1 MREGVRG
8 GKREEEKEGRRIETK
23 KEGKKENRRSGI
35 FVSKIYFITVG
46 YKTVRME
53 STM

>member
-35 FVSKIYFITVG
+35 VSKIYFITVG
-46 YKTVRME
+46 YKTVRIE